1 MVCPYNKTS
10 YPASRRAPT
19 RSSSYL
25 GGESGDTASAI
36 LVCARAR
43 CGICLSPRP
52 VRQRSRPQRYIR
64 ISPPFS
70 TMGCSWTCLSS
81 KRPCR
86 WGHLLHGR
94 TGRAYLG
101 AGEGPW
107 INRSPIPVQRVR
119 DKLGERAL
127 RISGCSTESSKTLR
141 TGSPQR
147 VPVQLRGGGRFALAP
162 SKGSVNKENGCR
174 DEGTLDFTIVV
185 EHTVAS

>member
-81 KRPCR
+81 KRPSPMGAFASR
-86 WGHLLHGR
+86 AHRSRVSRGRGRPVDQSKPYTSSTGSGQTGR
-94 TGRAYLG
+94 T
-101 AGEGPW
+101 
-107 INRSPIPVQRVR
+107 
-119 DKLGERAL
+119 
-127 RISGCSTESSKTLR
+127 CSTNLRLFDGVVEDPENGLPAAGTSSAAR
-141 TGSPQR
+141 
-147 VPVQLRGGGRFALAP
+147 GGRFALAP